1 MSTTELERTGLAS
14 LISENG
20 VAPAEYKSA
29 ARAIFDRDGL
39 PHHTNEEYKY
49 TSLKFLAETSWAP
62 AAGSIT
68 ASDLSGIAL
77 ASLDHYLLVFVN
89 GVFEAGLSSTFGAGV
104 EFHPLE
110 VAISAGKAEALGS
123 LATTDPDAFV
133 VAAHLGNLRKPE
145 MMSTA
150 ALNSANFTSGT
161 FVKVSKDVQVDKP
174 IQILNIATGTN
185 VLTTPRNLIHI
196 ESGAKVTI
204 LESYATVGDTTALCI
219 PVTEIIVDANANV
232 EHVRLSNE
240 NLQSFHVALTEVK
253 QAKDSTY
260 RSYNVVL
267 GNKLTR
273 NDINIFLG
281 GQNTHTRFD
290 GVVALSGDQHADN
303 HTRLDHAFP
312 HCESFEVYKHL
323 LADNSRAVFNGKIF
337 VHQDAQKTDAKQTN
351 NTILLSPTAQVDTK
365 PQLEIFAD
373 DVKCTHGCTVGHL
386 REDSLFY
393 MRTRGIPEST
403 ARGLLVYAFASEVL
417 SQIDEEE
424 IKGALEG
431 LLFDKLKT
439 GEK

>member
-1 MSTTELERTGLAS
+1 MSTTELERSELAS
-14 LISENG
+14 LVIHAG
-20 VAPAEYKSA
+20 VAPANYRDA
-29 ARAIFDRDGL
+29 AKAIFERDGL
-39 PHHTNEEYKY
+39 PHHTDEEYKY
-49 TSLKFLAETSWAP
+49 TSLRFLAETAWVKVS
-62 AAGSIT
+62 GSIT
-68 ASDLSGIAL
+68 SADLENIAL
-77 ASLDHYLLVFVN
+77 ASLDHDRLVFVN
-89 GVFEAGLSSTFGAGV
+89 GVFDASLSSSFGEHV

-110 VAISAGKAEALGS
+110 VAIAAGKAGALGS
-123 LATTDPDAFV
+123 LASVGTDSFE
-133 VAAHLGNLRKPE
+133 VAAHLGNLQKPG
-145 MMSTA
+145 MMATA
-150 ALNSANFTSGT
+150 ALNGATFSSGT
-161 FVKVSKDVQVDKP
+161 FLKISKDAQLEKP
-174 IQILNIATGTN
+174 IQILNISTGTN
-185 VLTTPRNLIHI
+185 VLNTPRNLIHI

-204 LESYATVGDTTALCI
+204 LESYATIGETTALNI
-219 PVTEIIVDANANV
+219 PVTEIIVEANANV

-240 NLQSFHVALTEVK
+240 NLQSYHVALTEVK

-323 LADNSRAVFNGKIF
+323 LADTSRAVFNGKIF

-351 NTILLSPTAQVDTK
+351 NTILLSPTAQIDTK